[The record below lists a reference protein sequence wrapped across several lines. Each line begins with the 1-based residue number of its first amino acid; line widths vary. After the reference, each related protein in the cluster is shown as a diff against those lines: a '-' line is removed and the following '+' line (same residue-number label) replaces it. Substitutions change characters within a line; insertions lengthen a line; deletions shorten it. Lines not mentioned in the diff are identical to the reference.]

1 MIEQQIPTVPQQ
13 PKKPCKNDRKTM
25 LKKQAL
31 ARMGSFNSAPKIN
44 NIDSQDDDVEIPNGL
59 ETAADLVN
67 YCKLMRGDNRPELLQ
82 RSFFKPINDLSLND
96 VTDGLRYLHLNS
108 VSKVC
113 SSPKSLP
120 NHIRI
125 LQWNILSQSLGQHND
140 NFVCCP
146 ADALTWESRKYLI
159 VQEIIQND
167 PDVICLQE
175 VDHFKFLQTILA
187 TQNYEGIFFPKP
199 DSPCL
204 YITENNGPDGC
215 ALFYKKTKFDLVNY
229 DTRVLEVWRVQSN
242 QVTITANLRIIETGK
257 EICVCTTHL
266 KARNG
271 ALLAKL
277 RNEQGK
283 DLMRFVQRVA
293 NNRPILISGDFN
305 AEPIEPVYSTVINFT
320 PLKLSSAYADV
331 LASISN
337 NSTEEKDT
345 EHAADETNGEG
356 VLNGDDVTNGDGITN
371 GLKSRVDH
379 LISHEPPYTT
389 WKIREDG
396 EVCHT
401 IDYVFY
407 SRDTLKVNNCLRFP
421 LGNEIGKNRTPSH
434 RYPSDHFSLLCDFE
448 IIDSDGENNDD
459 GDLTNSCP

>member
-1 MIEQQIPTVPQQ
+1 MEIITKSTRLFVTQRKFIRLLSIP
-13 PKKPCKNDRKTM
+13 
-25 LKKQAL
+25 
-31 ARMGSFNSAPKIN
+31 RMGSFNSAPKIN
-44 NIDSQDDDVEIPNGL
+44 NIDSQDDDVDIPNGL
-59 ETAADLVN
+59 ESAADLVN
-67 YCKLMRGDNRPELLQ
+67 HCKLMRGDNRPELLQ

-113 SSPKSLP
+113 SSPKSST
-120 NHIRI
+120 NQVRI

-159 VQEIIQND
+159 LQEIIQND

-175 VDHFKFLQTILA
+175 VDHFKFLQTMLA

-229 DTRVLEVWRVQSN
+229 DTRILEVWRVQSN

-305 AEPIEPVYSTVINFT
+305 AEPIEPVYSTVINYA
-320 PLKLSSAYADV
+320 PLKLSSAYADL

-337 NSTEEKDT
+337 NSNEDKESENTVAVD
-345 EHAADETNGEG
+345 AVDSETNDDD
-356 VLNGDDVTNGDGITN
+356 GDDGITN
-371 GLKSRVDH
+371 GVKSRVDH
-379 LISHEPPYTT
+379 LISNEPPYTT
-389 WKIREDG
+389 WKIREEG

-407 SRDTLKVNNCLRFP
+407 SRDKLKVNNCLKFP
-421 LGNEIGKNRTPSH
+421 HGKEVGENRTPSH

-448 IIDSDGENNDD
+448 IIDSDGNDD
-459 GDLTNSCP
+459 ADLTNCLN